1 MVPPLI
7 LPETPLRVALLLE
20 SDGPGGA
27 ETMLLNLGEEL
38 RRRGHEV
45 LPIGPADK
53 SGWLA
58 AQFRERGFAPESYV
72 LRRAIDPACAR
83 QITDILR
90 SHGIQVA
97 HSHEFGMGVYG
108 AVAARRIGGRHIIT
122 MHGGR
127 YYAERRRRRV
137 ALRWAVRR
145 SAALVA
151 VSEATARDLRAT
163 LRLPEEEVK
172 VVHNGIPFRDGNRS
186 SLRNEL
192 GLSTNDPLLVA
203 VGNLYPVKGHAV
215 LLRAM
220 GGLLRSGEIANV
232 PWRLAIAGRGEEE
245 EGLRALAR
253 EEGIADRVTLLGFRR
268 DVPDILAA
276 ADIFVM
282 PSLSEGLPLALV
294 EAMAAGLPVVVSDV
308 GGVPEVAV
316 AGREA
321 ILVPPGEPAPLAEG
335 LARLLRDPS
344 ARVTMG
350 RAARERAL
358 RDFSVSTMCEAYE
371 RLYRGEAV
379 SRSPAP
385 DAPAHRGE
393 FVPGGAG

>member
-1 MVPPLI
+1 VEVVP
-7 LPETPLRVALLLE
+7 
-20 SDGPGGA
+20 
-27 ETMLLNLGEEL
+27 
-38 RRRGHEV
+38 
-45 LPIGPADK
+45 
-53 SGWLA
+53 
-58 AQFRERGFAPESYV
+58 
-72 LRRAIDPACAR
+72 
-83 QITDILR
+83 
-90 SHGIQVA
+90 
-97 HSHEFGMGVYG
+97 
-108 AVAARRIGGRHIIT
+108 
-122 MHGGR
+122 
-127 YYAERRRRRV
+127 
-137 ALRWAVRR
+137 
-145 SAALVA
+145 
-151 VSEATARDLRAT
+151 
-163 LRLPEEEVK
+163 
-172 VVHNGIPFRDGNRS
+172 NGIPFRNGDRS

-192 GLSTNDPLLVA
+192 GLSANDLLLVA

-215 LLRAM
+215 LLRAL

-321 ILVPPGEPAPLAEG
+321 ILVPPGEPALLAEG

>member
-7 LPETPLRVALLLE
+7 LPDGPLRVALLLE

-45 LPIGPADK
+45 LPLGPSNK
-53 SGWLA
+53 SGWLGDR
-58 AQFRERGFAPESYV
+58 FRERGFAPESFLV
-72 LRRAIDPACAR
+72 QHALDPACAR
-83 QITDILR
+83 HITEILR
-90 SHGIQVA
+90 SHRIQVA
-97 HSHEFGMGVYG
+97 HSHEFGMGIYG
-108 AVAARRIGGRHIIT
+108 SIAARRAGSRHIIT

-127 YYAERRRRRV
+127 YYAERRRRRW
-137 ALRWAVRR
+137 ALRWAARR
-145 SAALVA
+145 SDALVA

-163 LRLPEEEVK
+163 LALPAGDVK
-172 VVHNGIPFRDGNRS
+172 VVHNGIPFREGNRS
-186 SLRNEL
+186 SLRQEL
-192 GLSTNDPLLVA
+192 ALAAGDLLIVA

-215 LLRAM
+215 LLRAL
-220 GGLLRSGEIANV
+220 GELHRSGAV
-232 PWRLAIAGRGEEE
+232 ADAPWRLAIAGRGEEE
-245 EGLRALAR
+245 ERLRALAA
-253 EEGIADRVTLLGFRR
+253 EEGIAERVTLLGYRQ

-294 EAMAAGLPVVVSDV
+294 EAMAAGLPVVVSEV

-321 ILVPPGEPAPLAEG
+321 ILVRPGDPAPLAEG
-335 LARLLRDPS
+335 LAMLLRDS
-344 ARVTMG
+344 GARTAMG
-350 RAARERAL
+350 AAARERAL
-358 RDFSVSTMCEAYE
+358 RDFSVSTMCAAYE

-379 SRSPAP
+379 SRSGEPA
-385 DAPAHRGE
+385 APAHRGE

>member
-7 LPETPLRVALLLE
+7 LPEGPLRVALLLE

-58 AQFRERGFAPESYV
+58 AQFRERGFAPESYI
-72 LRRAIDPACAR
+72 LRRALDPACAR
-83 QITDILR
+83 QLTDILR
-90 SHGIQVA
+90 SNRIQVA

-108 AVAARRIGGRHIIT
+108 TVAARRAGSRHIIT

-127 YYAERRRRRV
+127 YYAERGRRRA
-137 ALRWAVRR
+137 ALRWAARR

-151 VSEATARDLRAT
+151 VSEATARDLRTT
-163 LRLPEEEVK
+163 LRLSDDEVK
-172 VVHNGIPFRDGNRS
+172 VVHNGIPFREGNRG
-186 SLRNEL
+186 SLRSEL
-192 GLSTNDPLLVA
+192 ALAAGDLLIVA

-215 LLRAM
+215 LLRAL
-220 GGLLRSGEIANV
+220 GELRRSGTIATV

-245 EGLRALAR
+245 EKLRTLAT
-253 EEGIADRVTLLGFRR
+253 EQGIADRVALLGFRK

-308 GGVPEVAV
+308 GGVSEVAV
-316 AGREA
+316 AEREA
-321 ILVPPGEPAPLAEG
+321 ILVPPGDP
-335 LARLLRDPS
+335 ARLAAGVAALLREPGARS
-344 ARVTMG
+344 AMG
-350 RAARERAL
+350 AAARERAL

-371 RLYRGEAV
+371 RLYRGGAV

-385 DAPAHRGE
+385 GAPARRGE
-393 FVPGGAG
+393 YVPGGAG

>member
-7 LPETPLRVALLLE
+7 PSEGPLRVALLLE

-45 LPIGPADK
+45 LPLGPADK
-53 SGWLA
+53 TGWLA
-58 AQFRERGFAPESYV
+58 AQFRERGFAPESY
-72 LRRAIDPACAR
+72 LQRRALDPACAR
-83 QITDILR
+83 QITEILR

-108 AVAARRIGGRHIIT
+108 SVAARRTGSRHIIT

-127 YYAERRRRRV
+127 YYAERRRRRS

-151 VSEATARDLRAT
+151 VSEATARDLRTT
-163 LRLPEEEVK
+163 LRLPEDEVK
-172 VVHNGIPFRDGNRS
+172 VVHNGIPFREGNRS
-186 SLRNEL
+186 SLRDEL
-192 GLSTNDPLLVA
+192 GLSSNDLLLVA

-215 LLRAM
+215 LLRAL
-220 GGLLRSGEIANV
+220 GELYRSGSLASV

-245 EGLRALAR
+245 EKLRALAAN
-253 EEGIADRVTLLGFRR
+253 EGIAERVTLLGFRG

-276 ADIFVM
+276 ADVFVM

-294 EAMAAGLPVVVSDV
+294 EAMAAGLPVVVSEV

-316 AGREA
+316 AGQEA
-321 ILVPPGEPAPLAEG
+321 ILVPPGDPARLAEG
-335 LARLLRDPS
+335 LAELLLDPR
-344 ARVTMG
+344 A
-350 RAARERAL
+350 RAALGAAARSRAV

-379 SRSPAP
+379 SRSVAPA
-385 DAPAHRGE
+385 APAHRGE

>member
-7 LPETPLRVALLLE
+7 LPEGPLRVALLLE

-45 LPIGPADK
+45 LPLGPANK

-58 AQFRERGFAPESYV
+58 AQFRERGFAPESYL
-72 LRRAIDPACAR
+72 LRRALDPACAR
-83 QITDILR
+83 QITDIFR
-90 SHGIQVA
+90 SNRIQVA

-108 AVAARRIGGRHIIT
+108 AIAARRTGSRHIIT

-127 YYAERRRRRV
+127 YYAERRRRRS
-137 ALRWAVRR
+137 ALRWAARR

-151 VSEATARDLRAT
+151 VSEATARDLRTT
-163 LRLPEEEVK
+163 LRLPNDEVR
-172 VVHNGIPFRDGNRS
+172 VVHNGIPFREGDRS

-192 GLSTNDPLLVA
+192 DISANELLIVA

-215 LLRAM
+215 LLRAL
-220 GGLLRSGEIANV
+220 GQLQRSGTIARA

-245 EGLRALAR
+245 QKLRVLAA
-253 EEGIADRVTLLGFRR
+253 EQGIADRVTLLGFRK
-268 DVPDILAA
+268 DVPDVLAA
-276 ADIFVM
+276 ADVFVM

-321 ILVPPGEPAPLAEG
+321 ILVPPGDPARLADG
-335 LARLLRDPS
+335 LGTLLRDS
-344 ARVTMG
+344 GARGAMG
-350 RAARERAL
+350 AAARERAV

-371 RLYRGEAV
+371 RLYRGVAV

-385 DAPAHRGE
+385 DAPEHRGE
-393 FVPGGAG
+393 YVPGGAG

>member
-1 MVPPLI
+1 
-7 LPETPLRVALLLE
+7 
-20 SDGPGGA
+20 
-27 ETMLLNLGEEL
+27 MLLNLGEEL

-45 LPIGPADK
+45 LPVGPADK

-58 AQFRERGFAPESYV
+58 AQFRERGFAPESYL
-72 LRRAIDPACAR
+72 LRRALDPACAR
-83 QITDILR
+83 QITGILR
-90 SHGIQVA
+90 SNGIHVA

-108 AVAARRIGGRHIIT
+108 AVAARRTGSRHIIT

-127 YYAERRRRRV
+127 YYAERGRRRA
-137 ALRWAVRR
+137 ALRWAARR

-151 VSEATARDLRAT
+151 VSEATARDLRST
-163 LRLPEEEVK
+163 LRLPDHEVK
-172 VVHNGIPFRDGNRS
+172 VVLNGIPFRDGNRPT
-186 SLRNEL
+186 LRKEL
-192 GLSTNDPLLVA
+192 GLAANDLLIVA

-215 LLRAM
+215 LLRAL
-220 GGLLRSGEIANV
+220 GELQRSGAATDA

-245 EGLRALAR
+245 ERLRALAV
-253 EEGIADRVTLLGFRR
+253 EHGIADRVTLLGFRK

-276 ADIFVM
+276 ADVFVM

-321 ILVPPGEPAPLAEG
+321 ILVPPGDPARLAEG
-335 LARLLRDPS
+335 LATLLRDAGARS
-344 ARVTMG
+344 AMG
-350 RAARERAL
+350 QAARERAV

-371 RLYRGEAV
+371 RLYRGAAG
-379 SRSPAP
+379 SRTPAP
-385 DAPAHRGE
+385 DAPERRGE
-393 FVPGGAG
+393 YVPGGAG

>member
-1 MVPPLI
+1 
-7 LPETPLRVALLLE
+7 
-20 SDGPGGA
+20 
-27 ETMLLNLGEEL
+27 MLLNLGEEL
-38 RRRGHEV
+38 RRHGHEV

-58 AQFRERGFAPESYV
+58 AQFRERGFVPESYV
-72 LRRAIDPACAR
+72 LRRALDPACAR
-83 QITDILR
+83 QITGILR
-90 SHGIQVA
+90 SNGIHVA

-108 AVAARRIGGRHIIT
+108 AVAARRAGSRHIIT

-127 YYAERRRRRV
+127 YYAERGRRRA
-137 ALRWAVRR
+137 ALRWAARR

-151 VSEATARDLRAT
+151 VSEATARDLRTT
-163 LRLPEEEVK
+163 LRLSDDAVQ
-172 VVHNGIPFRDGNRS
+172 VVHNGIPFREGNRS
-186 SLRNEL
+186 SLRSEL
-192 GLSTNDPLLVA
+192 ALAADDLLIVA

-215 LLRAM
+215 LLRAL
-220 GGLLRSGEIANV
+220 GELRRSGTTASV

-245 EGLRALAR
+245 EKLRMLAADQ
-253 EEGIADRVTLLGFRR
+253 GIADRVALLGFRK

-276 ADIFVM
+276 ADVFVM

-308 GGVPEVAV
+308 GGVSEVAV

-321 ILVPPGEPAPLAEG
+321 ILVPPGDPARLAAG
-335 LARLLRDPS
+335 VATLLRDSGARS
-344 ARVTMG
+344 ALGT
-350 RAARERAL
+350 AAHERAV

-371 RLYRGEAV
+371 RLYRGAAV

-385 DAPAHRGE
+385 GVPTRRGE
-393 FVPGGAG
+393 YVPGGAG

>member
-1 MVPPLI
+1 MVSPLI
-7 LPETPLRVALLLE
+7 PAEGPLRVALLLE

-27 ETMLLNLGEEL
+27 ETMLLNLAEEL

-45 LPIGPADK
+45 LPIGPAGRA
-53 SGWLA
+53 GWLGER
-58 AQFRERGFAPESYV
+58 FRELGFAPESYV
-72 LRRAIDPACAR
+72 LRHALDPACMR
-83 QITDILR
+83 QIIGMLR
-90 SHGIQVA
+90 SHRIQVA

-108 AVAARRIGGRHIIT
+108 AFAARRAGARHIIT

-127 YYAERRRRRV
+127 YYAEQRRRRA
-137 ALRWAVRR
+137 ALRWAARR
-145 SAALVA
+145 SDALVA
-151 VSEATARDLRAT
+151 VSEATADDLRTT
-163 LRLPEEEVK
+163 LHLPVDDVK
-172 VVHNGIPFRDGNRS
+172 VVHNGIPFRAGSRDLVRD
-186 SLRNEL
+186 EL
-192 GLSTNDPLLVA
+192 GLSPSELLLVA

-215 LLRAM
+215 LLRAL
-220 GGLLRSGEIANV
+220 GELRRSGGIADV
-232 PWRLAIAGRGEEE
+232 PWRLALAGRGEEE
-245 EGLRALAR
+245 PKLRALAR
-253 EEGIADRVTLLGFRR
+253 EEGIAEQVTLLGYRQ

-276 ADIFVM
+276 ADVFVM

-321 ILVPPGEPAPLAEG
+321 ILVPPADPTRLAAG
-335 LARLLRDPS
+335 LAALMRNRD
-344 ARVTMG
+344 ARAEMG
-350 RAARERAL
+350 AAARERAH

-379 SRSPAP
+379 SRSVAPA
-385 DAPAHRGE
+385 APAHRGE